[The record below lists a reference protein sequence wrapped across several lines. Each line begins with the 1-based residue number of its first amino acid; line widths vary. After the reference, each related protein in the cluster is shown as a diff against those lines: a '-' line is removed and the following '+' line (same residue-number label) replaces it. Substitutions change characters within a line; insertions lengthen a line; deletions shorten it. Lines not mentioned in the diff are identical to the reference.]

1 MEKILIVTDAWYP
14 QMNGVVTTLT
24 KLKEHCSDIEFITPE
39 NFKTYSLFFYPEIK
53 LAFPSQLQINNL
65 IRYHNPHYIHI
76 ATEGPIGL
84 DVRKW
89 CIKNNF
95 RFTTS
100 YHTRFPEYL
109 YEYYKIPLQISYSY
123 LKWFHSQSR
132 GIMIATK
139 SISNILK
146 AKGFQNILSWSRGVD
161 THQFYPS
168 KLKIKSDM
176 SIFLYVGRVSKE
188 KNIEAFLEL
197 KLPGHKVV
205 VGDGPQLKTLKS
217 KYKDVEFTGKLIG
230 KSLLN
235 QYQRADVFVFPS
247 KSDTFGLVMLE
258 ALACGV
264 PVAAYPVPGPLDILT
279 PKTGCINLD
288 LTLACLNALNLKSED
303 CISHAK
309 TFDWKNVTD
318 MFVKNVKSISTE

>member
-14 QMNGVVTTLT
+14 QVNGVVTTLT

-39 NFKTYSLFFYPEIK
+39 NFKTHSLFFYPEIK
-53 LAFPSQLQINNL
+53 LAFPSQSQINDL
-65 IRYHNPHYIHI
+65 IGYHNPHYIHI

-84 DVRKW
+84 AVRKW

-95 RFTTS
+95 KFTTS

-109 YEYYKIPLQISYSY
+109 YEYYKIPLFISYSY
-123 LKWFHSQSR
+123 LKWFHSHSQ
-132 GIMIATK
+132 GIMVATETMSK
-139 SISNILK
+139 ILK
-146 AKGFQNILSWSRGVD
+146 EKNFQNILSWSRGVD

-168 KLKIKSDM
+168 KVKQDSNNPV
-176 SIFLYVGRVSKE
+176 FLYVGRVSKE
-188 KNIEAFLEL
+188 KNIEAFLKL
-197 KLPGHKVV
+197 NLPGHKVV
-205 VGDGPQLKTLKS
+205 VGDGPQLKNLKS
-217 KYKDVEFTGKLIG
+217 KYKDVEFTGKLTG
-230 KSLLN
+230 KSLLH
-235 QYQRADVFVFPS
+235 QYQRANVFVFSS

-279 PKTGCINLD
+279 PKTGCISSD
-288 LTLACLNALNLKSED
+288 LTLACLKALELKSED
-303 CISHAK
+303 CISHAQ

-318 MFVKNVKSISTE
+318 IFVKNVKSISIE